1 MKAVLNRHWT
11 QAARSAAL
19 AALLCLP
26 SLSWG
31 QPPGPPPPPPPG
43 GPPIVAAPSAPEPAS
58 SIPHELADLS
68 FERYVDVKALGDAY
82 LAKDAA
88 LMTDVGLQLLEG
100 ERVLLRSHRGLKAS
114 TVFEAAL
121 RVATDQIDVAT
132 LDRLSKVAE
141 KIGDKTLGDKVK
153 VSRQLADKPR
163 AAEPPVPAPDEN
175 LPANEVIEIQNQIE
189 RFERARAV
197 GDVAGLKT
205 LQAELKERPGKA
217 GSLSAYLAKQVTEI
231 LASLGG
237 TEGAR
242 DEVVA
247 MLGKLSGTSR
257 GATFKLERKADW
269 SIPVGAKAY
278 AVDGQGNIYISE
290 PGAAPAYGIN
300 QWTPE
305 KDVTGIKGRFGTG
318 LVNLQ
323 WTLGSDGKQYFPW
336 DQNPDYVNQATDTG
350 KKDAQGNPIW
360 DMQWVRMKDA
370 LPQTFNLP
378 NGVSNLVASGG
389 GNIQV
394 RQIVA
399 AGGGNFTYRE
409 IAGNGGANLT
419 MKQIYDSPNG
429 ANFSPPDG
437 YFPYPFVLKVGQ
449 MKGGWNMANL
459 VAAGG
464 GNITIQNMVT
474 TLPKGIDSKLTFS
487 GDRYLVAAG
496 GGNVLERLS
505 KVANV
510 IALGD
515 YRLINNGNTVRLIG
529 NAGGLLIGNDGSG
542 YSLQGTGPFAKA
554 KVYK

>member
-1 MKAVLNRHWT
+1 MKTVLNRHWT

-43 GPPIVAAPSAPEPAS
+43 GPPIVAVPSAPEPLFTVPDEFVDRA
-58 SIPHELADLS
+58 
-68 FERYVDVKALGDAY
+68 FERYVDVKALRDAY
-82 LAKDAA
+82 LTKNAA
-88 LMTDVGLQLLEG
+88 LMTDVGLELLEG

-175 LPANEVIEIQNQIE
+175 LPANEVIEIQNQME

-197 GDVAGLKT
+197 GDVAGLKA
-205 LQAELKERPGKA
+205 LQVELKERPGKA
-217 GSLSAYLAKQVTEI
+217 GSLSAYLAKQVNEVV
-231 LASLGG
+231 ASLGDA
-237 TEGAR
+237 EGGR
-242 DEVVA
+242 DDVVTT
-247 MLGKLSGTSR
+247 LGKLSGTSR
-257 GATFKLERKADW
+257 GLPGLAIGLERKADW

-278 AVDGQGNIYISE
+278 QRDGRGNIYVSD
-290 PGAAPAYGIN
+290 PSAASGNGIN
-300 QWTPE
+300 QWVPE
-305 KDVTGIKGRFGTG
+305 KSFYAIKGRFGSG

-323 WTLGSDGKQYFPW
+323 WTPGSDGKQYFPY
-336 DQNPDYVNQATDTG
+336 DANPDYVNQATWNQTTQ
-350 KKDAQGNPIW
+350 KW
-360 DMQWVRMKDA
+360 DMQWVGMKDA
-370 LPQTFNLP
+370 LPQTLSLP
-378 NGVSNLVASGG
+378 TKGSNLVASGG
-389 GNIQV
+389 GNIQI
-394 RQIVA
+394 RQIVSG
-399 AGGGNFTYRE
+399 GGGNFTYRE
-409 IAGNGGANLT
+409 IIQNGGANLT
-419 MKQIYDSPNG
+419 MSQILNSPNG

-437 YFPYPFVLKVGQ
+437 YFPYDTIVLKVGQ
-449 MKGGWNMANL
+449 MKGGWNLTNL

-464 GNITIQNMVT
+464 GNFTIQNMVT

-529 NAGGLLIGNDGSG
+529 DGGGTLIGQDGAG
-542 YSLQGTGPFAKA
+542 YSLQSTGPFANA